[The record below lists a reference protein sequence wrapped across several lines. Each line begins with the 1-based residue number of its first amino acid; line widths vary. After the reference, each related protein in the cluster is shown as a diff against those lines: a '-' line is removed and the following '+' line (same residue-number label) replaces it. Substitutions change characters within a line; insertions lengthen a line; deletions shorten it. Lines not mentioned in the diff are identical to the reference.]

1 MVFPFDSFQFRLA
14 LIEVQALCFE
24 IKTGDRLTF
33 AHAFVSRYTLCW
45 LFTRGDLNELLEQ
58 LLVVALD
65 VGLLHGLLV
74 LMYPLLVPEEP
85 LLVVLAELD
94 LLLGFSADL
103 FAPRDTR

>member
-1 MVFPFDSFQFRLA
+1 MVFPFDPLQLRLA

-24 IKTGDRLTF
+24 VKTSSRLTF
-33 AHAFVSRYTLCW
+33 AHAFVARYTLCW

-58 LLVVALD
+58 LLVVTLN
-65 VGLLHGLLV
+65 VGLLHRLLV